1 MKTSLATLLTL
12 ALCATRLVGQERLPV
27 PPPEPDM
34 LMASTVAYD
43 VEYVDFLKEF
53 VIGGTVVGMFA
64 TSFVCF
70 GKEKR
75 KRTKARG
82 NKKGVCQES
91 AMHTVVLGGVV
102 GALGGYFV
110 WLLAHDFEFDSRWLA
125 PTPPPRADVVRFR
138 LPIG

>member
-1 MKTSLATLLTL
+1 M
-12 ALCATRLVGQERLPV
+12 
-27 PPPEPDM
+27 
-34 LMASTVAYD
+34 
-43 VEYVDFLKEF
+43 
-53 VIGGTVVGMFA
+53 
-64 TSFVCF
+64 CF

-82 NKKGVCQES
+82 NKKGLCQES